1 MPRPAQSAAVAVDV
15 AVAEPADD
23 GGLDPELQTLPQP
36 SYAFRDLL
44 PRRLLTTLRDSAM
57 PYDRALV
64 HLAQALDHGD
74 AIRHHL
80 VVYREASAAPA
91 PRAAEHEL
99 NQLERRNAAMER
111 ELADA
116 RRRAHDAG
124 SAGLLS
130 MIDDAFAERS
140 RLQRAIRAAVAL

>member
-1 MPRPAQSAAVAVDV
+1 MPRPAPSAA
-15 AVAEPADD
+15 AEPADD
-23 GGLDPELQTLPQP
+23 GLDVELQTLPQALH
-36 SYAFRDLL
+36 AFSDLL
-44 PRRLLTTLRDSAM
+44 PRRVLTTLRDSEM

-80 VVYREASAAPA
+80 VVYREAHAAPA

-99 NQLERRNAAMER
+99 SQLERRDAAMQR
-111 ELADA
+111 ELTDA
-116 RRRAHDAG
+116 RRRARDAG

-130 MIDDAFAERS
+130 MIDEAFAERG